1 METSV
6 DPIRLL
12 VADDEPL
19 ARRRLG
25 DLLTGLP
32 GVTLV
37 AECAN
42 GLSARDAIASTRPDV
57 VLLDV
62 AMPGRDGVALAE
74 ELLAGHDDSPVVIF
88 VTAHAEHAVRAFD
101 VRATDYLLKP
111 FRLDRLAEA
120 LERARAALR
129 ARRAG
134 RLDALRA
141 AVREDL
147 RELLTEPTITGRP
160 VERFAVTIG
169 RRTLF
174 IRAATIERVIAEG
187 NYVRLHAGKD
197 SYLLRASMRDME
209 RALDPRHFARVHRSA
224 IVRIDRVKELHAAEK
239 GESVLLMEGGAE
251 VPISARYRRSF
262 WPEPLLGR

>member
-1 METSV
+1 MEVSV
-6 DPIRLL
+6 DPIRVL

-25 DLLTGLP
+25 DLLAGLP

-42 GLSARDAIASTRPDV
+42 GLSARDAIATTRPDV

-62 AMPGRDGVALAE
+62 AMPGRDGVGLAE
-74 ELLAGHDDSPVVIF
+74 ELLAATEEGPIVVF

-111 FRLDRLAEA
+111 FRLDRLIEA
-120 LERARAALR
+120 LERVRDALR

-134 RLDALRA
+134 RLEVLRTT
-141 AVREDL
+141 VREDL
-147 RELLTEPTITGRP
+147 RELLAETPTPGRP

-169 RRTLF
+169 RRTVF

-187 NYVRLHAGKD
+187 NYVRLYAGKE

-209 RALDPRHFARVHRSA
+209 RRLDPRQFARVHRSA
-224 IVRIDRVKELHAAEK
+224 IVRIDRVKELHAGEN
-239 GESVLLMEGGAE
+239 GESVLLMEGGVE
-251 VPISARYRRSF
+251 VAISARYRRSF
-262 WPEPLLGR
+262 WTDSHA